1 MYRAALA
8 ANSGWLSKIA
18 LSLLLSIVADLS
30 EADTSRITT
39 PPDIAGSK
47 PVPATVKFSV
57 ESLGTPDLGG
67 DLTPIQTTADTSINA
82 AGNLLDINTASA
94 AELAA
99 VLPGIGPSKA
109 DNIVEWRDING
120 PFETVEQL
128 LEVSGIGPVTLEKIR
143 PFIFIGNAS
152 GATRSSATTPFSL
165 TVPVP
170 GIEKAKERR
179 LADRLGNIVRLIV
192 NDREQAI
199 NAAQ

>member
-1 MYRAALA
+1 MYRATLA

-18 LSLLLSIVADLS
+18 LALFLSSVVDLS
-30 EADTSRITT
+30 EADTSRATT
-39 PPDIAGSK
+39 PPDRAGSK
-47 PVPATVKFSV
+47 PIPASVNFSV

-67 DLTPIQTTADTSINA
+67 GLTPIQTSPITSINA
-82 AGNLLDINTASA
+82 AGNLVDINTASA

-109 DNIVEWRDING
+109 ENIVVWRQING
-120 PFETVEQL
+120 PFQTVEQL

-143 PFIFIGNAS
+143 PFILIGDAS
-152 GATRSSATTPFSL
+152 ASIRSSATSPFLL

-170 GIEKAKERR
+170 GIENAEERR
-179 LADRLGNIVRLIV
+179 LADQLGNIVRLIV

-199 NAAQ
+199 NTAQ